1 MEQLRSN
8 PEIRAEKNEKQN
20 QSRKFKIS
28 NITVKKSDY
37 VSKCCVQVQVNLS
50 LCIVVMKLCE
60 LKEI

>member
-1 MEQLRSN
+1 MEQLRIN

-50 LCIVVMKLCE
+50 LCIVVMKL
-60 LKEI
+60 